1 MTKKYFFELP
11 YTKAMDKQREN
22 SNMSN
27 QTWVAEY
34 SIGEEIAHAIT
45 HGIGI
50 PLSIAALVLLV
61 TFSALYGNAWHVIST
76 AIYGSTLVLLYT
88 ASTLYHGIPHE
99 RAKPLLQKFDHAAIF
114 LLIAGT
120 YTPFTLVTLQGPW
133 GWTLFG
139 LVWAIAA
146 FGVYVKLAGSQ
157 KIQRWSLPLYLG
169 MGWLV
174 LFAIKP
180 LISNLDTG
188 GLVLL
193 VAGGLSYTLGALIYA
208 WESLS
213 WNHAIWHVF
222 VLAGSI
228 FQFFSIFFYVVPGS
242 N

>member
-1 MTKKYFFELP
+1 
-11 YTKAMDKQREN
+11 
-22 SNMSN
+22 MSN

-61 TFSALYGNAWHVIST
+61 TFSALYGNAWHITST

-146 FGVYVKLAGSQ
+146 FGVYIKLAGSQ
-157 KIQRWSLPLYLG
+157 AMQRWSLPLYLG

-188 GLVLL
+188 GLILL

-242 N
+242 G

>member
-1 MTKKYFFELP
+1 MNQP
-11 YTKAMDKQREN
+11 REN
-22 SNMSN
+22 NRMDN

-61 TFSALYGNAWHVIST
+61 TFSALYGSVWHVTST
-76 AIYGSTLVLLYT
+76 AIYGSTLVLVYT

-114 LLIAGT
+114 LFIAGS

-139 LVWAIAA
+139 MVWAIAV
-146 FGVYVKLAGSQ
+146 FGVYAKLAGSERM
-157 KIQRWSLPLYLG
+157 QRWSLPLYLG
-169 MGWLV
+169 MGWMV

-180 LISNLDTG
+180 LVANLDTA

-193 VAGGLSYTLGALIYA
+193 AAGGLSYTLGALIYA
-208 WESLS
+208 WERLR
-213 WNHAIWHVF
+213 WNHAIWHLF
-222 VLAGSI
+222 VLAGSTL
-228 FQFFSIFFYVVPGS
+228 QFFSIFFYVVPGS
-242 N
+242 S

>member
-1 MTKKYFFELP
+1 YGTV
-11 YTKAMDKQREN
+11 R
-22 SNMSN
+22 
-27 QTWVAEY
+27 
-34 SIGEEIAHAIT
+34 H
-45 HGIGI
+45 
-50 PLSIAALVLLV
+50 V
-61 TFSALYGNAWHVIST
+61 TST

-139 LVWAIAA
+139 MVWAIAV
-146 FGVYVKLAGSQ
+146 FGVYVKLAGSERM
-157 KIQRWSLPLYLG
+157 QRWSLPLYLG

-180 LISNLDTG
+180 LVANLDTG
-188 GLVLL
+188 GLALL

-213 WNHAIWHVF
+213 WNHAIWHLF
-222 VLAGSI
+222 VLAGSTL
-228 FQFFSIFFYVVPGS
+228 QFFSIFFYVVPGS
-242 N
+242 S